1 MPSQSARPQFIMP
14 TIDLRGLVRP
24 QLVESTKR
32 DDNPNV
38 AEFRLQPLER
48 GFGHTLGN
56 AMRRMLLSSLR
67 GSAVWAFRI
76 DGVLHEHQTIPGV
89 VEDVHQ
95 IIGNLKA
102 LTLSLDE
109 GVENT
114 VLRIAKNSA
123 GAVTAADIEGQGG
136 VTIIDRNQHLFT
148 LQGDR
153 DINVELYVGRGRGY
167 VEADQHTV
175 DRALP
180 VDVVRIDSIYNP
192 VRRANFSVAETRV
205 GQRTDYDRL
214 TLTVETNGTITPE
227 EAVSYAAALA
237 QTHFQYFAGF
247 GSHAS
252 APLSAGGDS
261 AAGDSV
267 RLAELNT
274 PIDDLELSVRSV
286 NSLKNSNIRSLGD
299 LVRQTESQILQVK
312 NFGKKSLQE
321 IADLLERKELNF
333 GMRFEEAT
341 DGSVRVLDAGTPPS
355 RAAAAAPDDMEE

>member
-1 MPSQSARPQFIMP
+1 MAQA
-14 TIDLRGLVRP
+14 IDLRGLVRP
-24 QLVESTKR
+24 QLVEATKR
-32 DDNPNV
+32 EDNPNV

-67 GSAVWAFRI
+67 GAAVWGFRI
-76 DGVLHEHQTIPGV
+76 DGVVHEHQTIPGV

-95 IIGNLKA
+95 IIGNLKS
-102 LTLSLDE
+102 LTLVLDE
-109 GVENT
+109 GVEDA
-114 VLRIAKNSA
+114 VLRISKSEA
-123 GAVTAADIEGQGG
+123 GPLTAADIQPVGG
-136 VTIIDRNQHLFT
+136 ARVVDASHHLFT
-148 LQGDR
+148 LQDDR
-153 DINVELYVGRGRGY
+153 DINVELYVNKGRGY
-167 VEADQHTV
+167 VEADQHPV
-175 DRALP
+175 DRGLP
-180 VDVVRIDSIYNP
+180 VDLVRIDAIYNP

-214 TLTVETNGTITPE
+214 TLTVETDGTITPE

-237 QTHFQYFAGF
+237 QTHFQYFVGF

-252 APLSAGGDS
+252 ALIGGAGDL
-261 AAGDSV
+261 ADGDSV

-321 IADLLERKELNF
+321 IADLLERKGLNF
-333 GMRFEEAT
+333 GMRYEET
-341 DGSVRVLDAGTPPS
+341 PEGVRILDWGTPPS
-355 RAAAAAPDDMEE
+355 RAAAAAPDDEEE